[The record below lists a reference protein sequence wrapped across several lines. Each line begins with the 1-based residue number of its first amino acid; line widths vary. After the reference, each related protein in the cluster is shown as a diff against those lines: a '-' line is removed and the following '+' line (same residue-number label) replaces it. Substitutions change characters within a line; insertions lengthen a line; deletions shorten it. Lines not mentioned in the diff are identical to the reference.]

1 MRLKTSLAA
10 AGLTAA
16 LILTGCAAGGGNNDS
31 GSQGSGAALTI
42 AKPDGAITTES
53 HNPYLGDSAG

>member
-16 LILTGCAAGGGNNDS
+16 LILTGCAAGGGGN
-31 GSQGSGAALTI
+31 TI
-42 AKPDGAITTES
+42 FG
-53 HNPYLGDSAG
+53 